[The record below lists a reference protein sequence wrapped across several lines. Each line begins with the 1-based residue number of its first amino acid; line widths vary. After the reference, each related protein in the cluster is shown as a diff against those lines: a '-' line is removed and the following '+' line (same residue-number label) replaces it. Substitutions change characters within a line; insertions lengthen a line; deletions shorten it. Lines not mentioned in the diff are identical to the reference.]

1 MLITIGVIIVFID
14 IYKFNPSL
22 AQPDDWNYINPF
34 YLTRNRFEAIVAGL
48 AALGVSYG
56 MSKFSVF
63 TADLK
68 NHYPPYL
75 SMFLVN
81 LMVCLNMMLSTYFFN
96 GATFDMDPFWGI
108 LSIFSQQHFAAFMYM
123 AIILCMGLVISFVMI
138 SNLFPDP
145 IIPSLAMTF

>member
-1 MLITIGVIIVFID
+1 M
-14 IYKFNPSL
+14 
-22 AQPDDWNYINPF
+22 
-34 YLTRNRFEAIVAGL
+34 
-48 AALGVSYG
+48 GVSYC
-56 MSKFSVF
+56 MSKFSVY

-75 SMFLVN
+75 SMLLVN
-81 LMVCLNMMLSTYFFN
+81 SMVCINMMFSSYFFN
-96 GATFDMDPFWGI
+96 GATFDYDPFWGI
-108 LSIFSQQHFAAFMYM
+108 YSILSQKHFAAFMYM